1 MEAIN
6 AMSRSKSLSGST
18 QAFERRCD
26 AAIEVIGTMFAEMDF
41 GFLYNPSRQ
50 LLSIGYRIA
59 DSSLDPNCYDL
70 FASEARLASFIAI
83 ARGDLLVKHWFRLGR
98 EVTLVDRGAV
108 LISWSGSMFEY
119 LMPLLVMREPT
130 GSLLEHTARM
140 VVRRQIEHGADVGVP
155 WGISESAFNA
165 RDLNFTCQYS
175 NFGVPGLGLKRGL
188 SEDIVIA
195 PYATGLAP

>member
-1 MEAIN
+1 LPLKAAAALSRKCSPGQELSEQQLEAIN

-70 FASEARLASFIAI
+70 LASEARLASFIAI
-83 ARGDLLVKHWFRLGR
+83 ARGDLLVKHWFRQGR

-108 LISWSGSMFEY
+108 LISWSGSMSNTSCHFWSCVSRPAAYWSILPEW
-119 LMPLLVMREPT
+119 LC
-130 GSLLEHTARM
+130 
-140 VVRRQIEHGADVGVP
+140 AD
-155 WGISESAFNA
+155 
-165 RDLNFTCQYS
+165 R
-175 NFGVPGLGLKRGL
+175 
-188 SEDIVIA
+188 
-195 PYATGLAP
+195 